1 MFLGDGEVQG
11 QAVEQF
17 TKQNYMD
24 SCEGANNLTLPN
36 SLHLDGKTGL
46 GNTMAWVS
54 YFHALAQN
62 QRVSQVEWSQE
73 IISFKLINF
82 LIYIYFYWST
92 VALQCCVHFCWTT

>member
-36 SLHLDGKTGL
+36 SPDLDGKTGL

-54 YFHALAQN
+54 YFHALAHRIRECHRWN
-62 QRVSQVEWSQE
+62 GTKK
-73 IISFKLINF
+73 SFHSSL
-82 LIYIYFYWST
+82 LIYQQRNFPREMK
-92 VALQCCVHFCWTT
+92 

>member
-1 MFLGDGEVQG
+1 
-11 QAVEQF
+11 
-17 TKQNYMD
+17 MD

-62 QRVSQVEWSQE
+62 QRVAQVEWSQE
-73 IISFKLINF
+73 IISFKLINLSAKKLPQRDQVTESGATEF
-82 LIYIYFYWST
+82 
-92 VALQCCVHFCWTT
+92 VAESRHFSVSSNLLHNI

>member
-1 MFLGDGEVQG
+1 
-11 QAVEQF
+11 
-17 TKQNYMD
+17 MD

-73 IISFKLINF
+73 IISFKLINLSAKKLPQRDEVTESGATEF
-82 LIYIYFYWST
+82 
-92 VALQCCVHFCWTT
+92 VAESRHFSVSSNLLHNI